1 MENGNSLPLP
11 SGFGTRP
18 WLIQQTCGGSC
29 KDAQTTLVDM
39 PDRSLHAVTI
49 PEMQGKICLGCVYD
63 GSWLFMLDEA
73 THDCFLLNVV
83 SRRPKISLPP
93 LCPTKE
99 YRGATCGV
107 VGSPAN
113 FTVVIASDREAE
125 QMFLLC
131 YRPGDEEWTDLTADD
146 DGCGVRFS
154 GSIASHAGKLYA
166 GELVVMDVDDGEIR
180 SQDLSTDTEDHDRAM
195 FGSTVRYL
203 VVSHG
208 DLFDVLIKYR
218 GRPYDGSLIMMAVRR
233 LDLSDLVWRRVESIG
248 SDRVFLLSGDYGFS
262 CSAAS
267 AQLQGNCPWS
277 MVTNP
282 IEQAH
287 VWPWLMHIS
296 KQDGKCKMLD
306 PLRGEQYV
314 LQVEAFKTE
323 MDHHIFRSSKDGW
336 VVASAGP
343 FDDEIFIIN
352 PFTQDIVETSIHV
365 EFYRFRGITFS
376 SPPSSPDSVVF
387 GITSSTNGKYVSVE
401 TWRPGEDLWSEF
413 NFDFVNE
420 EAHPPF
426 PVAYT
431 NPIYFR
437 GEFYCLG
444 RKGNLAVF
452 NPSDNTWR
460 VLDKP
465 EPVYG
470 ELQVFEDDHDGAKFC
485 YLVELGEDLVSVFMR
500 NADEPPRVFKLDKMN
515 MAWAQV
521 EDIGGAALFVDYRAS
536 FAHLSI
542 ADQFLSLLFMWLTS
556 GPHLS
561 SPSSG
566 LSLSLMQND
575 SARPRPSAY
584 TMPPHSLSPKNPSH
598 HQAAE
603 LSSRQNSSLPPP
615 PSICSFFTSSFL
627 STLEYVEEQ
636 DCKEVEL
643 QEGFDEDK
651 YSLAIPVYT

>member
-1 MENGNSLPLP
+1 MENGNNLPLP

-63 GSWLFMLDEA
+63 GTWLLLLDEA

-99 YRGATCGV
+99 YKGATCGV

-131 YRPGDEEWTDLTADD
+131 SRPGDEEWTDLTAED

-154 GSIASHAGKLYA
+154 GSIVSHAGKLYA

-195 FGSTVRYL
+195 FGPTVRYL

-218 GRPYDGSLIMMAVRR
+218 GRPYDGSFIMMAVRR

-267 AQLQGNCPWS
+267 AQLQGNCVYLVWSSCDCERLYRFCLDDMTKSFHQILPKPTAPSCRTYWVVPNDIQASEFKGQALLSGPTSSEVTLLPNDFNNHPEEQQKSISLPPWQDLRLELLELIASNLSLVDRIRFPAICKPWS

-323 MDHHIFRSSKDGW
+323 IDHHVFRSSKDGW

-343 FDDEIFIIN
+343 SDDEIFIIN
-352 PFTQDIVETSIHV
+352 PFTQDIVETSLHV

-376 SPPSSPDSVVF
+376 SAPSSPDSVVF
-387 GITSSTNGKYVSVE
+387 GITSSTNGKY
-401 TWRPGEDLWSEF
+401 
-413 NFDFVNE
+413 
-420 EAHPPF
+420 
-426 PVAYT
+426 
-431 NPIYFR
+431 
-437 GEFYCLG
+437 
-444 RKGNLAVF
+444 
-452 NPSDNTWR
+452 
-460 VLDKP
+460 
-465 EPVYG
+465 
-470 ELQVFEDDHDGAKFC
+470 
-485 YLVELGEDLVSVFMR
+485 LGEDLVSVFMR

-536 FAHLSI
+536 F
-542 ADQFLSLLFMWLTS
+542 
-556 GPHLS
+556 
-561 SPSSG
+561 G
-566 LSLSLMQND
+566 L
-575 SARPRPSAY
+575 
-584 TMPPHSLSPKNPSH
+584 LSPGAGNGNRIYFPRYSEDGKH
-598 HQAAE
+598 AAFYDME
-603 LSSRQNSSLPPP
+603 TKAYHPT
-615 PSICSFFTSSFL
+615 F
-627 STLEYVEEQ
+627 YGV
-636 DCKEVEL
+636 KEPMNCVWVVPNL
-643 QEGFDEDK
+643 QED
-651 YSLAIPVYT
+651 A